1 MKTIKFTQKTEVI
14 ETYEIEYTADDF
26 AYDCNAYQIENFSYE
41 DLCDIMENEK
51 EVFITVTEYHY
62 DTNIEEWVNGPHM
75 VDAFEFFALMMDDQA
90 YDAGPWDS
98 ETTGIYSRDIQVEE
112 KDDSSDNESYPC

>member
-41 DLCDIMENEK
+41 D
-51 EVFITVTEYHY
+51 
-62 DTNIEEWVNGPHM
+62 
-75 VDAFEFFALMMDDQA
+75 
-90 YDAGPWDS
+90 
-98 ETTGIYSRDIQVEE
+98 
-112 KDDSSDNESYPC
+112 